1 MSQREIYAALVILI
15 MAGVTFALR
24 LAPFLAFG
32 RRKEGGVPKWVTYLG
47 NYLPPAVIALLVVY
61 CLKDVSPLTAP
72 FGLPELVTAAA
83 IITVHLWKRNT
94 LLSIGGGTLL
104 YMFLVQCVF

>member
-47 NYLPPAVIALLVVY
+47 NYLPPAVIARLVVY
-61 CLKDVSPLTAP
+61 CLRGIDFASVP
-72 FGLPELVTAAA
+72 FGTPEILALSLTVA
-83 IITVHLWKRNT
+83 IHVWKRNN
-94 LLSIGGGTLL
+94 LLSIGVSTTG
-104 YMFLVQCVF
+104 